1 MLTPKPRRHRVTKPD
16 TKQVRLI
23 TQNKVIELKGSPEEI
38 TDFILN
44 HSNNYA
50 KLIKF
55 PDRGIY
61 AHPSNPNWGSE

>member
-1 MLTPKPRRHRVTKPD
+1 MIKPD

-23 TQNKVIELKGSPEEI
+23 TEHEVVELEGSPEEI
-38 TDFILN
+38 TNFILN
-44 HSNNYA
+44 KHNDYA
-50 KLIKF
+50 KVIKF